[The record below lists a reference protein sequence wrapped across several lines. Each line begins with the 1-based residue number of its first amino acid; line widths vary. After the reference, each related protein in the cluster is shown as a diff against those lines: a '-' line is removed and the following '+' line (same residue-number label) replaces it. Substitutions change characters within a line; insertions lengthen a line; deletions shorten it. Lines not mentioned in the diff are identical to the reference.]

1 MTITPGSFLAIC
13 CFLGAALCISL
24 CGHAAASTD
33 NQDTDAPHFSG
44 AVQSAVVNKNSP
56 SPIII
61 AHRGASGYLPEHS
74 MEAKVLAFAQGADF
88 IEQDLVMTQDDRVVV
103 LHEHTLNRVTDVAQR
118 FPKRQRA
125 DGLFYVIDFTLK
137 ELKTLKVMNG
147 SRVTAKGQRVP
158 EWPERFSVKAADFS
172 IHTFE
177 EEIELIQELNRLFS
191 KNIGIYPE
199 IKSPWFHSQEGK
211 DISRFVLNILKD
223 YGYQDRQ
230 QSVYLQ
236 SFDPN
241 ELQRIKHQLF
251 PELKMDIPLVQLI
264 ALTHWQETYELNKD
278 QQWVV
283 YDYQW
288 MFAEGGMQKIKTY
301 ADGIGPWKPFIISET
316 NTAKGY
322 RISDMVQRAKAAGLV
337 IHPYTFRADSD
348 RIPKWATSYEHMIQ
362 VFTKEAKV
370 DGIFT
375 DFPDKT
381 KDSIARFE

>member
-1 MTITPGSFLAIC
+1 MTITLGSFLTIGG
-13 CFLGAALCISL
+13 FLGAALCISF
-24 CGHAAASTD
+24 CGYAGASSK
-33 NQDTDAPHFSG
+33 NQG
-44 AVQSAVVNKNSP
+44 ATLSHGIQQSAVMNKNSS

-147 SRVTAKGQRVP
+147 SRITDKGQRVP
-158 EWPERFSVKAADFS
+158 EWPERFSVQVAEFS

-191 KNIGIYPE
+191 KDIGIYPE
-199 IKSPWFHSQEGK
+199 IKSPWFHMQEGK
-211 DISRFVLNILKD
+211 DISRFVLNILKN
-223 YGYQDRQ
+223 YGYHSRHRPI
-230 QSVYLQ
+230 YLQ

-241 ELQRIKHQLF
+241 ELQRIKHKLF
-251 PELKMDIPLVQLI
+251 PEMKMSIPLVQLI
-264 ALTHWQETYELNKD
+264 AETHWRETYELNED

-288 MFAEGGMQKIKTY
+288 MFAASGMEKIKTY
-301 ADGIGPWKPFIISET
+301 ADGIGPWKPFVISET
-316 NTAKGY
+316 TKAPGY
-322 RISDMVQRAKAAGLV
+322 RISNMVRQAKAAGLV
-337 IHPYTFRADSD
+337 VHPYTFRADSG
-348 RIPKWATSYEHMIQ
+348 RIPKWARSYEHMIQ
-362 VFTKEAKV
+362 VFVKEAQV

-381 KDSIARFE
+381 KASIARFE